1 MKKAKFIL
9 AILLVAVMSLT
20 LFAACSEDVVVP
32 PPAEPGPAT
41 PAPATPEPTPTD
53 PVVPDVM
60 NPISFTMT
68 YSDNVTLPFRADW
81 TSVANA
87 AEIFNVDITW
97 EVYPIADYM
106 TAVIAELQTGTDIDV
121 ILYVTPISGDLASL
135 ALSGAIVPMSDY
147 VDLGWTPNFSKRI
160 SDWDLQGSLNDLR
173 LSDGNF
179 YSLPRVFDAPFYDG
193 GLIIREDLLD
203 KFGMSAPQTFD
214 DLYEYLKACK
224 EDNPDSYPLT
234 ILVAPRVHYRLT
246 QPSWGVSV
254 GINAATGTHVL
265 SWDYDKKEYFAGA
278 ISDQYKS
285 YLEFHAKLYAEGLLD
300 PEFYPEGDMWAN
312 KMATGAA
319 TATYAYYDQIGGVH
333 GMSDIPGI
341 NLNLFP
347 PLVGTNGY
355 GAHTQPRN
363 RVGPGIVFSAAAAQR
378 DDFEDLVRRVDAM
391 FFSEAGA
398 ELWWGGVED
407 VTFTKNNGAYEFY
420 DDARNSPDGIY
431 KYLQVAHGLGADPLQ
446 HVWVNAL
453 EMLKYDEN
461 YARINSIV
469 ERMPGAIPYIP
480 GAPMFNEADADRA
493 GLFRAA
499 MGDAFNVWAEDFITG
514 VKSLDSDWDDYVAE
528 MTTLGILD
536 MLDLYNANKR

>member
-1 MKKAKFIL
+1 MKKAKLVL
-9 AILLVAVMSLT
+9 AIILVVAMSIT
-20 LFAACSEDVVVP
+20 LFAACADEVVTP
-32 PPAEPGPAT
+32 PPDPGPGQPPPPQP
-41 PAPATPEPTPTD
+41 PAPPEV
-53 PVVPDVM
+53 PVVRDR
-60 NPISFTMT
+60 ISFSMT
-68 YSDNVTLPFRADW
+68 YSDNVTLPFRLDW
-81 TSVANA
+81 TSVETA
-87 AEIFNVDITW
+87 AELFNVDITW
-97 EVYPIADYM
+97 EVYPIADYS
-106 TAVIAELQTGTDIDV
+106 TTVIAELQTDTDIDV
-121 ILYVTPISGDLASL
+121 ILYVTPTTGDLASL
-135 ALSGAIVPMSDY
+135 ALSGAIVPISDY
-147 VDLGWTPNFSKRI
+147 VEMGWTPHFSARI
-160 SDWDLQGSLNDLR
+160 AEWDLQSSLNDLR
-173 LSDGNF
+173 LSDGKH

-193 GLIIREDLLD
+193 GLIIREDLLE
-203 KFGMSAPQTFD
+203 KFNMQPPRTFD

-265 SWDYDKKEYFAGA
+265 SWDYNRKEYFAGA

-333 GMSDIPGI
+333 GLSNIPGI

-347 PLVGTNGY
+347 PLIGTNGY

-378 DDFEDLVRRVDAM
+378 DDFEELVRRVDEM

-398 ELWWGGVED
+398 QLWWGGVEGL
-407 VTFTKNNGAYEFY
+407 TFTMNNGEYEFY

-461 YARINSIV
+461 YARINGIV
-469 ERMPGAIPYIP
+469 ETMPGAIPYIP
-480 GAPMFNEADADRA
+480 GAPLFNEADADRA

-499 MGDAFNVWAEDFITG
+499 MADAFNVWAEDFITG
-514 VKSLDSDWDDYVAE
+514 AKSLETDWDDYVAE
-528 MTTLGILD
+528 MINLGIND
-536 MLDLYNANKR
+536 MLALFNANRR